1 MSLRSRSRWI
11 AAATAVAIPALVL
24 STACS
29 TDKAA
34 APASVAA
41 SDTVALDESNV
52 NVVEWWVSVQNSDS
66 GYYAFPGGDDGNYV
80 ETDLDNSGDFD
91 NYRLLLQYAL
101 PKLAGKGVVD
111 SARMYN
117 YACGSNNT
125 LGDSIV
131 VDHVNWGAVYQDSA
145 SYGSQ
150 LLQANIG
157 TLVRDTTSGW
167 KSVNVTSSVQA
178 DYAAKRANTQY
189 RLEWLFSTMPVGGQ
203 WVEFSGSY
211 CDAAGAGAGQGYV
224 VIWSH

>member
-34 APASVAA
+34 GPASVAS

-52 NVVEWWVSVQNSDS
+52 NLVEWWVSIQNSDS
-66 GYYAFPGGDDGNYV
+66 GYYAFPGDDDGNYV
-80 ETDLDNSGDFD
+80 ETDLDNNGDFD
-91 NYRLLLQYAL
+91 NYRVLMQYAL

-111 SARMYN
+111 SAKMYN
-117 YACGSNNT
+117 YACGNSGT
-125 LGDSIV
+125 FSDSIV
-131 VDHVNWGAVYQDSA
+131 VDHVNWGAAYKDSA
-145 SYGSQ
+145 SYGSEIV
-150 LLQANIG
+150 QANIG

-167 KSVNVTSSVQA
+167 KSLNITSSVQA

-189 RLEWLFSTMPVGGQ
+189 RIEWIYSAMPLGSQ
-203 WVEFSGSY
+203 WVEFTGSY
-211 CDAAGAGAGQGYV
+211 CNNSESGAGQGYL